1 MVAKIASQFVQK
13 LEQTPA
19 VQIAEKP
26 APAEEEWITTQE
38 AANRCGVSRPF
49 VVMLL
54 DSGAYEGQVSRTSG
68 GHRKVLASEFKR
80 LMTQATAKASK
91 TLPDARMAVDLS
103 RLDEAKT
110 VPSTARK
117 QSRARAR
124 ALAKT
129 LGLSFQP
136 TLISGFNS

>member
-1 MVAKIASQFVQK
+1 MVAKIAQQFVQK

-19 VQIAEKP
+19 VQIAEKL
-26 APAEEEWITTQE
+26 APAEEWITTQE

-49 VVMLL
+49 VAMLL

-80 LMTQATAKASK
+80 LMIQATAKAPK

-103 RLDEAKT
+103 RLDEAKA
-110 VPSTARK
+110 VPSAARK

-129 LGLSFQP
+129 LGLSA
-136 TLISGFNS
+136 